1 MVPAPAMDTSRNS
14 SPARDP
20 ATSSPDMRSS
30 RRAGSPTS
38 RRTWPS
44 ATTISRISRRLAR
57 AQAFSEITR
66 FAGGTMGQ
74 RAALL
79 VVDVQNDFCP
89 GGALGVPQGDAIIPR
104 TNRTIAL
111 FQRRSLPVIFTR
123 DWHPKVTKHFKEFGG
138 AWPPHCIPGTKGARF
153 HSDLEIPKGA
163 IVLSPGMDPEVDS
176 YSGFQAFTE
185 NGRDLGSALHQPR
198 DHELFI
204 CWAST
209 HYGVGGTPPP

>member
-20 ATSSPDMRSS
+20 ATCRPGMRSS

-44 ATTISRISRRLAR
+44 ATTISRISRRFAR

-138 AWPPHCIPGTKGARF
+138 AWPPHCIQGTSGPRSHPALEVRKG
-153 HSDLEIPKGA
+153 P
-163 IVLSPGMDPEVDS
+163 IVWSKGMDREVDS
-176 YSGFQAFTE
+176 YPAF
-185 NGRDLGSALHQPR
+185 
-198 DHELFI
+198 
-204 CWAST
+204 
-209 HYGVGGTPPP
+209 

>member
-104 TNRTIAL
+104 VNRTIAL
-111 FQRRSLPVIFTR
+111 FGRRGLPVIFTR
-123 DWHPKVTKHFKEFGG
+123 DWHPRETKHFKEFGG
-138 AWPPHCIPGTKGARF
+138 AWPVHCVQGTKGARF
-153 HSDLEIPKGA
+153 KPDLEIPKRA
-163 IVLSPGMDPEVDS
+163 MVLSKG
-176 YSGFQAFTE
+176 
-185 NGRDLGSALHQPR
+185 
-198 DHELFI
+198 
-204 CWAST
+204 
-209 HYGVGGTPPP
+209 

>member
-1 MVPAPAMDTSRNS
+1 MVPAPATDTSRNS

-79 VVDVQNDFCP
+79 VADVQNDFCP
-89 GGALGVPQGDAIIPR
+89 GGALGVPDGDAIIPR
-104 TNRTIAL
+104 TNRAVAL
-111 FQRRSLPVIFTR
+111 FIRRGLPVVFTR
-123 DWHPKVTKHFKEFGG
+123 DWHPRVTKHFKEFGG
-138 AWPPHCIPGTKGARF
+138 AGPPHCITGTKGPGL
-153 HSDLEIPKGA
+153 HPDLDVTKGSL
-163 IVLSPGMDPEVDS
+163 VLS
-176 YSGFQAFTE
+176 
-185 NGRDLGSALHQPR
+185 
-198 DHELFI
+198 
-204 CWAST
+204 
-209 HYGVGGTPPP
+209 